1 MDLLLKW
8 RDEIAQGAVRVLFLD
23 ECHLVWG
30 DLCGYV
36 WGTRNTRVEVPM
48 TSQRQRQSYFGA
60 FDYHSKRFR
69 VQAYECGN
77 TDYTIAFLESLRREH
92 QQTRLFLVWDGAPYH
107 RSKQLREYLAIVN
120 QGLPPDQWQITCIQ
134 LAPYAPE
141 QNPVEDIWL
150 QAKQFIR
157 KFYLL
162 CKSFNAVKYL
172 FEFLTQQQIFTFAKA
187 FMYDPCSL
195 PI

>member
-8 RDEIAQGAVRVLFLD
+8 RNEIAQGAVRLLFLD

-30 DLCGYV
+30 DICGYV
-36 WGTRNTRVEVPM
+36 WGTRNTPVEVPI
-48 TSQRQRQSYFGA
+48 TSQRQRQTYYGA
-60 FDYHSKRFR
+60 FDYYSKRFS
-69 VQAYECGN
+69 VQAYESGN
-77 TDYTIAFLESLRREH
+77 SDYTIAFLESLRQEH
-92 QQTRLFLVWDGAPYH
+92 QQARLFLIWDGAPYH
-107 RSKQLREYLAIVN
+107 RSKQLREYLAMVN
-120 QGLPPDQWQITCIQ
+120 QGLPPDSWHITCIQ

-150 QAKQFIR
+150 QAKQFLR

-162 CKSFNAVKYL
+162 CKSFNVVKYL
-172 FEFLTQQQIFTFAKA
+172 FEFVTQQQTFTFAKA
-187 FMYDPCSL
+187 FMYDSCSS